1 MKIDLKRWQKA
12 EAKRREIMTKY
23 GNDNHAAAALDA
35 IRALARAEPLLPSLQ
50 IDLVSLAIA
59 VSEYNQALSAAG
71 RLMKLAPGNFA
82 AMRCAADAYQML
94 GCEAKAMAAWRSVTA
109 PGQRAAALAAMARV
123 AERAGRM
130 AEAAELIGRAL
141 ALDPRDAMTVL
152 IAGRLA
158 GKRGELDHAAELLE
172 RCTHPVVPA
181 GLRSQAFYELGEIHD
196 RLGDLDAAV
205 GAWRAAKQCLEEGF
219 PEEVELGRRIR
230 LKVLANNRAL
240 CQALT
245 PALVC
250 QWRGQVPATPLPPLA
265 VLAGHPRSGTTLL
278 EQVLAAH
285 PQVCDID
292 EKDALA
298 CAVRETLFPNAPD
311 GPNLA
316 DLGQCPP
323 EALAVTRRDYLRRA
337 AMLRDITPT
346 TGLILDKNPN
356 LTDFLPF
363 LLRPFPEVKLLV
375 ARRDP
380 RDILLSC
387 FRLPVLPQSGNV
399 GWLREYHAVEDYHSL
414 MNVWEKL
421 RECLG
426 DDPGWLEVSYENL
439 CTDFE
444 NEARKITG
452 FLGLDWHPAQANYR
466 QTRADSPAASP
477 SYAAV
482 RAPVHTASIGRW
494 QRYADL
500 LPGLFGL
507 PSSPLEARLLP

>member
-1 MKIDLKRWQKA
+1 MKVDLKRWQKA
-12 EAKRREIMTKY
+12 EAKRREIMAKY
-23 GNDNHAAAALDA
+23 GSDNHAAAALA
-35 IRALARAEPLLPSLQ
+35 PIRALARTEPLLPSLQ
-50 IDLVSLAIA
+50 MDLASLAIA
-59 VSEYNQALSAAG
+59 VSEYDLALTAAG
-71 RLMKLAPGNFA
+71 RLMKIAPGDFA
-82 AMRCAADAYQML
+82 AMRCAADVFQTL
-94 GCEAKAMAAWRSVTA
+94 GQEAKAMVAWRSVTA
-109 PGQRAAALAAMARV
+109 PGQRAAALAAMARL

-130 AEAAELIGRAL
+130 TEAADWIDRAL
-141 ALDPRDAMTVL
+141 ALDPRDAMAVL

-158 GKRGELDHAAELLE
+158 GKRGELDHAAALLE

-181 GLRSQAFYELGEIHD
+181 GLRSQAWYELGEVHD
-196 RLGDLDAAV
+196 RRGNLDAAV
-205 GAWRAAKQCLEEGF
+205 RTWRAAKQCLETGF

-240 CQALT
+240 SEALT
-245 PALVC
+245 PASVR

-298 CAVRETLFPNAPD
+298 CAVRETLFPNVPA

-316 DLGQCPP
+316 DLGQCTPA
-323 EALAVTRRDYLRRA
+323 ALAATRRDYLRRA
-337 AMLRDITPT
+337 AMLRDITPA

-387 FRLPVLPQSGNV
+387 FRLPVLPQSGNI
-399 GWLREYHAVEDYHSL
+399 GWLREDHAVEDYHSL

-426 DDPGWLEVSYENL
+426 DDPGWLEVSYEKL
-439 CTDFE
+439 CMEFE

-452 FLGLDWHPAQANYR
+452 FLGLDWHPAQADYR
-466 QTRADSPAASP
+466 QTRANNPAASP

-500 LPGLFGL
+500 LPELFCL
-507 PSSPLEARLLP
+507 PRGMSGSI

>member
-1 MKIDLKRWQKA
+1 MKVDLKRWQNA
-12 EAKRREIMTKY
+12 EAKRREIMATY
-23 GNDNHAAAALDA
+23 GRDNHAAAALEA
-35 IRALARAEPLLPSLQ
+35 IRVLARTEPLLPTVQ
-50 IDLVSLAIA
+50 MDLVSLAIA
-59 VSEYNQALSAAG
+59 VSEYDLALNAAG
-71 RLMKLAPGNFA
+71 RLMKIAAGDFA
-82 AMRCAADAYQML
+82 AVRCAADVYQLL
-94 GCEAKAMAAWRSVTA
+94 GREAKAMAAWRGVIA
-109 PGQRAAALAAMARV
+109 PGQRAAALAAMARL

-130 AEAAELIGRAL
+130 AEAADWIDRAL
-141 ALDPRDAMTVL
+141 ALDPRDALTVL

-158 GKRGELDHAAELLE
+158 GKRGELDHATELLE

-181 GLRSQAFYELGEIHD
+181 GLRSQALYELGEVHD
-196 RLGDLDAAV
+196 RLGNPDAAV
-205 GAWRAAKQCLEEGF
+205 RAWRAAKQCLETGF
-219 PEEVELGRRIR
+219 PEEVELSRRIR

-245 PALVC
+245 PALVR
-250 QWRGQVPATPLPPLA
+250 QWRGQVPATSLPPLA

-298 CAVRETLFPNAPD
+298 CAVRETLFPNVPA

-316 DLGQCPP
+316 DLGQCSP
-323 EALAVTRRDYLRRA
+323 EALAATRRDYLRRI
-337 AMLRDITPT
+337 AMLRDITPET
-346 TGLILDKNPN
+346 RLILDKNPN

-387 FRLPVLPQSGNV
+387 YRLPVLPQSGNI
-399 GWLREYHAVEDYHSL
+399 GWLREDHAVEDYHSL
-414 MNVWEKL
+414 MSVWEKL

-426 DDPGWLEVSYENL
+426 DDPGWLEVAYENL

-452 FLGLDWHPAQANYR
+452 FLGLEWHPAQADYR
-466 QTRADSPAASP
+466 QTRAESPAASP

-500 LPGLFGL
+500 LPGLFC
-507 PSSPLEARLLP
+507 PRAS